1 MFERFSQDARQ
12 VIVLGQSEVMTLRH
26 NWVGTEHLLLGLL
39 RLEDRNEAALLGG
52 DRIAD
57 LDAARVEVAKIC
69 PPAKFTGGHIPF
81 TSRTKTILEMSQTS
95 AREEGS
101 AETQPRHILL
111 ALLTE
116 GQGVAVQVLT
126 ILGADLSHLTA
137 RARASNS

>member
-12 VIVLGQSEVMTLRH
+12 VIVLGQSEVMALRH

-69 PPAKFTGGHIPF
+69 PPGELTGGHLPF
-81 TSRTKTILEMSQTS
+81 TPRTKTILEMSQTS

-101 AETQPRHILL
+101 AETLARHILL
-111 ALLTE
+111 ALITE
-116 GQGVAVQVLT
+116 GQGVAVHVLT
-126 ILGADLSHLTA
+126 ILGADLPRLAA
-137 RARASNS
+137 RARAGNS